1 MGKVVGIKLTDEE
14 YERWSKFA
22 SEKGFRA
29 PSEMC
34 RHATKIFMSPVVGS
48 VMSPVPTEHPI
59 SLAMNNDEV
68 LPEGDGE

>member
-34 RHATKIFMSPVVGS
+34 RHATKIFMSPIS
-48 VMSPVPTEHPI
+48 TEHPI

-68 LPEGDGE
+68 LPEGKGE